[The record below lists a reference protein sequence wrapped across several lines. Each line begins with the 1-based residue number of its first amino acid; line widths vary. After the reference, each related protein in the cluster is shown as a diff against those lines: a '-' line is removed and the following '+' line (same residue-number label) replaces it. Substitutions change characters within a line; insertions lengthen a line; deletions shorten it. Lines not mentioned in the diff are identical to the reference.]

1 MSVKQRKIKVYLP
14 LMRHMITKKFH
25 RAFMYVVGSMSFIV
39 VVDICFIF
47 GDCYSG
53 SISLFIILNF
63 NNLFWNMLLLFS
75 YKTLK
80 TDLFTKE
87 KIQQIEH
94 HHKVEPQIK

>member
-1 MSVKQRKIKVYLP
+1 
-14 LMRHMITKKFH
+14 MITRNLH
-25 RAFMYVVGSMSFIV
+25 REFMCVVGCMSFILS
-39 VVDICFIF
+39 VDICFMF

-53 SISLFIILNF
+53 PISLLIILNF

-75 YKTLK
+75 YKTLN